1 MTRRKNPRINWLF
14 FTVIIR
20 LDAAIF
26 IDDACAKNSQWSRLS
41 ISWGFRTKFQRVC
54 FLLILQDQPSN
65 SAKLAQN
72 TEQRMKTTGF
82 FFLSFK
88 FFFLFSFFFFF
99 LSFNFFFKFFFSLLY
114 QTPKHHKHISHIAPD
129 HWEGV
134 FWNHPGCSPH
144 TGWSRFTDDIRRFT
158 HLPGYAWLD
167 TLMLQHRYFC
177 LCPLQAYMDRVFE
190 MRI

>member
-1 MTRRKNPRINWLF
+1 MRKEQPMIATVDQLGFSNEISACLF
-14 FTVIIR
+14 PADSARSAIKLCKTCAEYRTANENDR
-20 LDAAIF
+20 L
-26 IDDACAKNSQWSRLS
+26 
-41 ISWGFRTKFQRVC
+41 
-54 FLLILQDQPSN
+54 
-65 SAKLAQN
+65 
-72 TEQRMKTTGF
+72 
-82 FFLSFK
+82 FLSF
-88 FFFLFSFFFFF
+88 FQVFFLFSFSFF
-99 LSFNFFFKFFFSLLY
+99 LSIFFKFFFSLLY